1 MSETEYELFGKILT
15 DAYIQSNTFPIQI
28 AKANFEQLLK
38 GQVINDTLI
47 QSFKSYVKKKSL
59 ERALRGDAITEK
71 ETNSL
76 WEMFIDCN
84 FIIVP
89 TIANITEITLTAA
102 NFAFIQKVF
111 LALTKIRKRLGSFC
125 DEFSV
130 VQTDLLWNPFKPTT
144 ANCLSYFNFDE
155 AISTAE
161 KKGPLS

>member
-1 MSETEYELFGKILT
+1 ML
-15 DAYIQSNTFPIQI
+15 
-28 AKANFEQLLK
+28 
-38 GQVINDTLI
+38 
-47 QSFKSYVKKKSL
+47 KKKSL

-161 KKGPLS
+161 KKGLFPETICIWCIRGNANTATTVFHWSCKFDSWELYTSAIC

>member
-1 MSETEYELFGKILT
+1 ML
-15 DAYIQSNTFPIQI
+15 
-28 AKANFEQLLK
+28 
-38 GQVINDTLI
+38 
-47 QSFKSYVKKKSL
+47 KKKSL

-111 LALTKIRKRLGSFC
+111 LALTNIRKRLGSFC

-155 AISTAE
+155 AILTAE
-161 KKGPLS
+161 KKRPLS